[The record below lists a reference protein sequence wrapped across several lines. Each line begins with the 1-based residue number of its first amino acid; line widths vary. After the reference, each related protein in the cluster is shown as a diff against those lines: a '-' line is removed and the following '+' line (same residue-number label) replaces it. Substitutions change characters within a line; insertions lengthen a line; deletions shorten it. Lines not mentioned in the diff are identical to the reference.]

1 MQDAIPSHN
10 HFHYCL
16 HILTVNHNWM
26 QCVMRRSTDDY
37 KLARLDGKKQVFL
50 ELRTPYISHWQRRG
64 LCCTL
69 VNQIGFPD
77 SPLQFLWK
85 RGFDET
91 GKALLFEGKHGWTY
105 LLSDFPSWTT
115 ATKHWSRLKFSCI
128 FDLFAT
134 EFVFMCFLY
143 LYSCVCVLLLSPV
156 GVVSFFQLC
165 AIPLNQPG
173 VGNLKILAK
182 WRTHWTNLNKLSKN

>member
-143 LYSCVCVLLLSPV
+143 LYSCVWCFTPFTSGCGFILS
-156 GVVSFFQLC
+156 VVRYSIESTWRREPKNIGEMKD
-165 AIPLNQPG
+165 ALNEFE
-173 VGNLKILAK
+173 
-182 WRTHWTNLNKLSKN
+182 